1 MSGGRREP
9 DLNFFRLFSLPAIC
23 YDDGD
28 DDDDDGDD
36 DGDDGDGDDD
46 DDDDDGDGDDGD
58 GLTLA
63 YFPEI
68 YPAVTKEG

>member
-36 DGDDGDGDDD
+36 DDDV
-46 DDDDDGDGDDGD
+46 
-58 GLTLA
+58 LTLTH
-63 YFPEI
+63 FPELI
-68 YPAVTKEG
+68 